1 MLPILFSIGPLKIY
15 TFGVFLTLA
24 FFWGCF
30 FLWKNIRLTA
40 YKEEEVFDMA
50 FISLAFG
57 IFFSRLFY
65 VALNFSDFGV
75 SPLKFILINGYPGL
89 SIYGFIFGFLF
100 GCFTIC
106 YLKKI
111 DFFSL
116 VDYFASPA
124 FLALGFGK
132 LGAFFSGTEVGTKTK
147 IFLSLKYFGFDGTRH
162 LTAFYEALLFFFG
175 FYLCWKLLFE
185 VRKEQLFH
193 GFLLPFFAWYFSL
206 VYFLFDKIKENHLYF
221 KTKSF
226 NYWLSLI
233 LLLTTSLYFIYYF
246 RSPIKKYGKNFI
258 QTIYFKARS
267 AFKKA
272 RRKDKKTD

>member
-1 MLPILFSIGPLKIY
+1 MLPILFSIGPIKIY
-15 TFGVFLTLA
+15 TFGVFLVLA
-24 FFWGCF
+24 FFWGFF

-40 YKEEEVFDMA
+40 YKEEEVFDIT
-50 FISLAFG
+50 FISLAIG
-57 IFFSRLFY
+57 IFFSRIFY
-65 VALNFSDFGV
+65 VILNFSDFGFN
-75 SPLKFILINGYPGL
+75 PLKFILINGYPGL
-89 SIYGFIFGFLF
+89 SLYGFIFGFLLA
-100 GCFTIC
+100 CFTIC
-106 YLKKI
+106 YLKRI

-132 LGAFFSGTEVGTKTK
+132 IGAFFSGVEIGTKTNF
-147 IFLSLKYFGFDGTRH
+147 FLSLKYFGFDGTRH
-162 LTAFYEALLFFFG
+162 LTAFYEALLFFLG

-193 GFLLPFFAWYFSL
+193 GFLLPFFIWYFSL

-226 NYWLSLI
+226 NYSLSLI

-246 RSPIKKYGKNFI
+246 KNTINKYVKILI
-258 QTIYFKARS
+258 QTIYFKARET
-267 AFKKA
+267 FERT
-272 RRKDKKTD
+272 RRKDKKAN